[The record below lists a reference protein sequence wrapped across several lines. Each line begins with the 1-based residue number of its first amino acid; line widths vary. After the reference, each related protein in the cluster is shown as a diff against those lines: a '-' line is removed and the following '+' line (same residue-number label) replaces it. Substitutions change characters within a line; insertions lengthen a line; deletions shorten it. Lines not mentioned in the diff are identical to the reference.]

1 MLSNHLNIFADTES
15 YTAGGPTE
23 FTRNSLSGDFLAV
36 EEHEA
41 VSSEAGHDVLEVD
54 LPLAVGPRRP
64 EGALAR
70 VVIHPDAVRDRRSVI
85 KPSPYDHNYPC
96 RAHGDSMINKYK

>member
-1 MLSNHLNIFADTES
+1 MLSNHLNIFVNTES
-15 YTAGGPTE
+15 YTVSGPTE
-23 FTRNSLSGDFLAV
+23 FHNANSLSGDVLAV

-64 EGALAR
+64 QGALAR
-70 VVIHPDAVRDRRSVI
+70 VVIHPDAVWDRRSVI
-85 KPSPYDHNYPC
+85 NFIYIIITTIIQQ
-96 RAHGDSMINKYK
+96 G

>member
-1 MLSNHLNIFADTES
+1 MS
-15 YTAGGPTE
+15 GPTG
-23 FTRNSLSGDFLAV
+23 FHNANSLSGDVLAV

-70 VVIHPDAVRDRRSVI
+70 VVIHPDAVRDRRSAI
-85 KPSPYDHNYPC
+85 NYL
-96 RAHGDSMINKYK
+96 HITTTTQQG